1 MNPAEAGSHALM
13 PRRRLPRLD
22 ALEVVLVVGLAVVI
36 TWTAA
41 RQHYSVPAEARAFR
55 ALYGRSVDSQ
65 YDEELFIRDFFNGR
79 RAGFFV
85 DVGAN
90 DYRQY
95 NNTYYLEATLGW
107 SGIAVDAL
115 GEFAADY
122 ERYRPRTRFFTFF
135 VSDVS
140 DTRAR
145 FWAARNSLLSSAE
158 QGLAGHDSTARDVP
172 TIRLDD
178 LLAREGVNKVDFL
191 TMDIELAEPKALAG
205 FDLPRFRP
213 DLVCIEAHL
222 PVRQSILD
230 YFTRRGYVVVGRYLR
245 ADEHNL
251 YFMPLAR

>member
-1 MNPAEAGSHALM
+1 VPKM
-13 PRRRLPRLD
+13 PRRRFFRLD
-22 ALEVVLVVGLAVVI
+22 ALEVVLVVALAVVV

-41 RQHYSVPAEARAFR
+41 RQHYSVPVEARAFR
-55 ALYGRSVDSQ
+55 AMYGRSVDSQ

-90 DYRQY
+90 DYRKY
-95 NNTYYLEATLGW
+95 NNTYYLEERLGW

-122 ERYRPRTRFFTFF
+122 ERYRPRTRFFSFF

-145 FWAARNSLLSSAE
+145 FWASRNPLLSSSEHDA
-158 QGLAGHDSTARDVP
+158 AGRDATAREVA
-172 TIRLDD
+172 TITLDD
-178 LLAREGVNKVDFL
+178 LLTREGVTKVDFL

-205 FDLPRFRP
+205 FDLQRFRP

-222 PVRQSILD
+222 HVRQPILD
-230 YFTRRGYVVVGRYLR
+230 YFTRRGYVVAGRYLR
-245 ADEHNL
+245 ADERNL
-251 YFMPLAR
+251 YFTPLAR

>member
-1 MNPAEAGSHALM
+1 VPKI
-13 PRRRLPRLD
+13 PRHRFFRLD
-22 ALEVVLVVGLAVVI
+22 ALEVALVVVLAVVV

-41 RQHYSVPAEARAFR
+41 RQHYSVPVEARAFR
-55 ALYGRSVDSQ
+55 AMYGRSVDSQ

-90 DYRQY
+90 DYRKY
-95 NNTYYLEATLGW
+95 NNTYYLEERLGW

-122 ERYRPRTRFFTFF
+122 ERYRPRTRFFSFF
-135 VSDVS
+135 VSDTS

-145 FWAARNSLLSSAE
+145 FWASRNSLLSSGE
-158 QGLAGHDSTARDVP
+158 RDVAGHDSTARDVP
-172 TIRLDD
+172 TITLDE
-178 LLAREGVNKVDFL
+178 LLTREGVKKVDFL
-191 TMDIELAEPKALAG
+191 TMDIELAEPRALAG

-213 DLVCIEAHL
+213 ELVCIEAHL
-222 PVRQSILD
+222 PVRQTILD

-251 YFMPLAR
+251 YFTPLAR